1 MTFWKWLYIHY
12 VESVEKKMYLV
23 LIDEKENNLTE
34 QGRQQV
40 QWVIVA
46 KTVQIVICCFFAKNA
61 VLMSKL
67 EIWLAR
73 NQNNESNESGMSA
86 C

>member
-1 MTFWKWLYIHY
+1 MIQHVFFSIVRGISWLR
-12 VESVEKKMYLV
+12 SK
-23 LIDEKENNLTE
+23 
-34 QGRQQV
+34 QGRV
-40 QWVIVA
+40 KP

-67 EIWLAR
+67 EIWLA
-73 NQNNESNESGMSA
+73 NNNNESKESGMSA